1 MEQAHRLQNCLAID
15 MIVAWRI
22 FYLTTLGR
30 ETPDV
35 PCTVYFTDS
44 EWKALTTFTTKT
56 KTPPE
61 MPPCLNE
68 AVRLL
73 GKLGG
78 HLGGRNGDGQPGT
91 EVLWRG
97 MARLAD
103 IEMAYELYQ

>member
-1 MEQAHRLQNCLAID
+1 MEEARRLQNCLAID
-15 MIVAWRI
+15 MIIAWRI
-22 FYLTTLGR
+22 HHLTTLGR

-44 EWKALTTFTTKT
+44 EWKALTTFATQT
-56 KTPPE
+56 KTPPDT
-61 MPPCLNE
+61 PPSLND

-78 HLGGRNGDGQPGT
+78 HLGRNRDGQPGT

-103 IEMAYELYQ
+103 IGAAYDLYH